1 MALSPWSTY
10 HTDEGDASRVTGM
23 TTGQL
28 AARAGVNAQ
37 TLRYYERR
45 GLLPRPARTRAGYR
59 QYPADAASRLTFIKR
74 AQDLGFSLTEIR
86 ELLRLRVRDVSAC
99 DSVKQKT
106 QAKLDVVDQK
116 LRELERMK
124 RSLEQ
129 LVAAC
134 DAQRPTGDCPVL
146 KMLEVTDGG

>member
-1 MALSPWSTY
+1 MA
-10 HTDEGDASRVTGM
+10 GM

-28 AARAGVNAQ
+28 AARAGVNTQ

-59 QYPADAASRLTFIKR
+59 QYPSDAANRLKFIKR

-86 ELLRLRVRDVSAC
+86 ELLRLRVRDLSAC

-106 QAKLDVVDQK
+106 QAKLAVVDQK
-116 LRELERMK
+116 LRELERIK

-146 KMLEVTDGG
+146 KMLEVTDGE

>member
-1 MALSPWSTY
+1 M
-10 HTDEGDASRVTGM
+10 TGM
-23 TTGQL
+23 TSGQL
-28 AARAGVNAQ
+28 AARAGVNTQ

-59 QYPADAASRLTFIKR
+59 QYPADTADRLKFIKR
-74 AQDLGFSLTEIR
+74 AQELGFSLSEIG
-86 ELLRLRVRDVSAC
+86 ELLALRVRHVSAC
-99 DSVKQKT
+99 DSVKAKT
-106 QAKLDVVDQK
+106 EAKLDVVEEK

-129 LVAAC
+129 LVTAC

-146 KMLEVTDGG
+146 KMLEDTDDD